1 MSILQRSKVKNKK
14 IIINVF
20 GVDLKQ
26 IEKEL
31 NNPKEPKIMVYN
43 VKITEPSVP
52 EPLINILNNNGY
64 YDVKE
69 GKLYTTRKINKLP
82 YEYEKIAELIEE
94 NPVTI
99 NELPVP
105 VDGKKHIIK
114 IYVRDKV
121 KRDTR
126 MILGSIDVL
135 NNIEEEFTKNAEIQ
149 ILRSGS
155 TFKIGPWNAKI
166 LVDDNDLFVFWKG
179 DELYVVINVSIEINF
194 DGNMWDHL
202 VKRDIRKLERMLG
215 TKFRY
220 ILDIEGG
227 RERSRVYIVKSV
239 IPKDEYI
246 MMHKERGGLML
257 SYEELLK
264 YPERRI
270 NKYKEN
276 INLGELFKS
285 AKINIID
292 NNQPIIESVDGRG
305 IKLYFPAQYVIPV
318 FDPKIAKD
326 EEEGEILEKLKNSV
340 RKYKMSL
347 IREIVYE
354 LGYLKDPSENFIT
367 SFDDEARLL
376 VKMYNVNDNK
386 VYNKEARTTS
396 QIISPLKLLKHFI
409 KKEMKKR
416 GINKSEANGIPLP
429 NKVPTIL
436 ENVEELA
443 LIVLVEEDLKEN
455 ELNIVKR
462 IVEDFTDL
470 YDFLRKIWEKNGY
483 KLPCIT
489 YKRELRFKRNDDF
502 ARVAEK
508 IFKEHTNG
516 MLSYAFIFGRRRVER
531 EDDEESDYYE
541 DLKRALF
548 ARNIISQNISVEK
561 YLSDDGKIDEEK
573 LEYAFSNIF
582 YDMLGKLGIKLFTL
596 QIDTEYDYIIGVDVG
611 EGEAEGSKIVG
622 SIVIFDRSG
631 TLINMIPV
639 YKTSYPG
646 RETARLGDLLKHV
659 DEKGYITFNGKK
671 ILLLRDGRLTK
682 EEQDQLKDFSS
693 KKRCTI
699 EVINVKK
706 RTPFQQLSEE
716 YDSIDWYADM
726 GDFYLLKAHKPKTG
740 LARPV
745 KIDKKVVVFNNS
757 QIEEKP
763 VTLKELKLLRDL
775 AYLNYSTIEGKGGLK
790 LPAPIHY
797 ADKLLKALRRG
808 WMVKED
814 YLKEGMIYFL

>member
-1 MSILQRSKVKNKK
+1 MSILQRSKGKNKK

-43 VKITEPSVP
+43 VKITEPFVP

-82 YEYEKIAELIEE
+82 YEYEKIAKLIEE
-94 NPVTI
+94 KSVTI
-99 NELPVP
+99 NEVS
-105 VDGKKHIIK
+105 VNGRKNVIK
-114 IYVRDKV
+114 IYVRDKI
-121 KRDTR
+121 KRDTKI
-126 MILGSIDVL
+126 ILGSIDVL
-135 NNIEEEFTKNAEIQ
+135 NNIEEEFTKNTGIQ
-149 ILRSGS
+149 ILRRGS
-155 TFKIGPWNAKI
+155 TFKIGPWNVKI

-179 DELYVVINVSIEINF
+179 DELYITINVSIEINF

-202 VKRDIRKLERMLG
+202 VKRDIRKLKKMLG

-220 ILDIEGG
+220 ILDLEGG
-227 RERSRVYIVKSV
+227 RERNRVYIVKSV

-246 MMHKERGGLML
+246 KMCHERGGLMF
-257 SYEELLK
+257 SYEDLLK

-270 NKYKEN
+270 NEHKEN
-276 INLGELFKS
+276 INLSELFKNV
-285 AKINIID
+285 KIDGID
-292 NNQPIIESVDGRG
+292 NNQAIIEGIDSRG
-305 IKLYFPAQYVIPV
+305 KKFYFPAQYVIPV

-326 EEEGEILEKLKNSV
+326 EEGKILEGLKMLV
-340 RKYKMSL
+340 HKYKGSL
-347 IREIVYE
+347 IKKIANK
-354 LGYLKDPSENFIT
+354 LWYLKDSSENFIT
-367 SFDDEARLL
+367 RFDDEARLL

-409 KKEMKKR
+409 KKEMKKK
-416 GINKSEANGIPLP
+416 GINKSEANEIPLP

-489 YKRELRFKRNDDF
+489 YKRELRFERNDDF

-561 YLSDDGKIDEEK
+561 YLSEDGEIDEKE
-573 LEYAFSNIF
+573 LGYAFSNIF

-740 LARPV
+740 LARLV
-745 KIDKKVVVFNNS
+745 KIDKKIMVFNNS

>member
-31 NNPKEPKIMVYN
+31 NNPKEPKIMVYD
-43 VKITEPSVP
+43 VKITEPFVP

-82 YEYEKIAELIEE
+82 YEYEKIAELIEDKS
-94 NPVTI
+94 VTI
-99 NELPVP
+99 NEVP
-105 VDGKKHIIK
+105 VNGRKDVIK
-114 IYVRDKV
+114 IYVRDKI

-135 NNIEEEFTKNAEIQ
+135 NNIEEEFTKNAGIQ
-149 ILRSGS
+149 ILRRGS
-155 TFKIGPWNAKI
+155 TFKIGPWNVKI

-179 DELYVVINVSIEINF
+179 DELYVAINVSIEINF

-202 VKRDIRKLERMLG
+202 VKRDIRKLKKILG

-220 ILDIEGG
+220 ILDLEGG
-227 RERSRVYIVKSV
+227 RELNRVYIVKSV

-246 MMHKERGGLML
+246 KMCHERGGLMF
-257 SYEELLK
+257 SYEDLLK

-270 NKYKEN
+270 NEHKEN
-276 INLGELFKS
+276 INLSELFKNV
-285 AKINIID
+285 KIDGID
-292 NNQPIIESVDGRG
+292 NNQAIIEGIDSRG
-305 IKLYFPAQYVIPV
+305 KKFYFPAQYVIPV
-318 FDPKIAKD
+318 FDPKIAED
-326 EEEGEILEKLKNSV
+326 EEIKILNYLKMLVHN
-340 RKYKMSL
+340 YKGSL
-347 IREIVYE
+347 IKKIANKIW
-354 LGYLKDPSENFIT
+354 YLKDSSENFIT
-367 SFDDEARLL
+367 RFDGEARLR

-386 VYNKEARTTS
+386 VYDKEVRTTS

-409 KKEMKKR
+409 KKEMKKK
-416 GINKSEANGIPLP
+416 GINKSEANGMPLP
-429 NKVPTIL
+429 NKVPAIL

-548 ARNIISQNISVEK
+548 ARNIISQNISVDE

-596 QIDTEYDYIIGVDVG
+596 QINTEYDYIIGVDVG

-745 KIDKKVVVFNNS
+745 KIDKKIMVFNNS

>member
-1 MSILQRSKVKNKK
+1 MSILQRSKGKNKK

-31 NNPKEPKIMVYN
+31 NNPKEPKIIVYN
-43 VKITEPSVP
+43 VKITEPFVP

-69 GKLYTTRKINKLP
+69 GKLYTARKINKLP
-82 YEYEKIAELIEE
+82 YEYEKIAELIEDKS
-94 NPVTI
+94 VTI
-99 NELPVP
+99 NEVP
-105 VDGKKHIIK
+105 VNGRKDVIK
-114 IYVRDKV
+114 IYVRDKI

-135 NNIEEEFTKNAEIQ
+135 NNIEEEFTKNAGIQ
-149 ILRSGS
+149 ILRRGS
-155 TFKIGPWNAKI
+155 TFKIGSWNVKI

-179 DELYVVINVSIEINF
+179 DELYVAINVSIEINF

-202 VKRDIRKLERMLG
+202 VKRDIRKLKKMLG

-220 ILDIEGG
+220 ILDLEGG
-227 RERSRVYIVKSV
+227 RERNRVYIVKSV

-246 MMHKERGGLML
+246 KMCHERGGLMF
-257 SYEELLK
+257 SYEDLLK

-270 NKYKEN
+270 NEHKEN
-276 INLGELFKS
+276 INLSELFKNV
-285 AKINIID
+285 KIDGID
-292 NNQPIIESVDGRG
+292 NNQAIIEGIDSRG
-305 IKLYFPAQYVIPV
+305 KKFYFPAQYVIPV
-318 FDPKIAKD
+318 FDPKIAED
-326 EEEGEILEKLKNSV
+326 EEIKILNYLKMLVHN
-340 RKYKMSL
+340 YKGSL
-347 IREIVYE
+347 IKKIANKIW
-354 LGYLKDPSENFIT
+354 YLKDSSENFIT
-367 SFDDEARLL
+367 RFDGEARLR

-386 VYNKEARTTS
+386 VYDKEVRTTS

-409 KKEMKKR
+409 KKEMKKK
-416 GINKSEANGIPLP
+416 GINKSEANGMPLP
-429 NKVPTIL
+429 NKVPAIL

-561 YLSDDGKIDEEK
+561 YLSDDGKINEK
-573 LEYAFSNIF
+573 ELGYAFSNIF

-745 KIDKKVVVFNNS
+745 KIDKKVVVFNNG

-797 ADKLLKALRRG
+797 ADKLLKALRRE
-808 WMVKED
+808 WTVKED

>member
-1 MSILQRSKVKNKK
+1 MSIRQCSKGKDKK
-14 IIINVF
+14 LINIF
-20 GVDLKQ
+20 SVDIEQ

-31 NNPKEPKIMVYN
+31 NNLKEPKVRVYH
-43 VKITEPSVP
+43 VKPIEPLEF

-64 YDVKE
+64 YDGKE

-94 NPVTI
+94 NSVTI
-99 NELPVP
+99 NEVP
-105 VDGKKHIIK
+105 VNGRKDVIK
-114 IYVRDKV
+114 VYVRDKV
-121 KRDTR
+121 KIDTR
-126 MILGSIDVL
+126 RILSSIDEL
-135 NNIEEEFTKNAEIQ
+135 DNIKKELPKSAGIQ

-155 TFKIGPWNAKI
+155 TFKIGSWNAKI

-179 DELYVVINVSIEINF
+179 DALYVAINVSIEINF

-220 ILDIEGG
+220 ILDLEGG
-227 RERSRVYIVKSV
+227 RERSRVYIVKNV

-246 MMHKERGGLML
+246 NMRNERGGLML
-257 SYEELLK
+257 SYEDLLK

-270 NKYKEN
+270 NEYKEN
-276 INLGELFKS
+276 INFGELFKN
-285 AKINIID
+285 AKIDGID
-292 NNQPIIESVDGRG
+292 NNQAIIEGVDSRGR
-305 IKLYFPAQYVIPV
+305 KFYFPAQYVIPV
-318 FDPKIAKD
+318 FDPKIAED
-326 EEEGEILEKLKNSV
+326 EEREILDKLKKSV
-340 RKYKMSL
+340 HNYKGSL
-347 IREIVYE
+347 IKKIANKIW
-354 LGYLKDPSENFIT
+354 YLKDSNENFIT

-376 VKMYNVNDNK
+376 VKMYNINDNK

-396 QIISPLKLLKHFI
+396 QIISPLKLLKRY
-409 KKEMKKR
+409 KKKK
-416 GINKSEANGIPLP
+416 GINKSEANEIPLP

-436 ENVEELA
+436 ENVKELS

-455 ELNIVKR
+455 ELNIVNR
-462 IVEDFTDL
+462 IVEDFTYL

-483 KLPCIT
+483 KLPYIT
-489 YKRELRFKRNDDF
+489 SKKELSFKRNDDF
-502 ARVAEK
+502 ARLASK
-508 IFKEHTNG
+508 IFEGPTNG
-516 MLSYAFIFGRRRVER
+516 MFYYAFIFGRRSVER
-531 EDDEESDYYE
+531 EDDEEPDYYE

-548 ARNIISQNISVEK
+548 ARNIISQNISVEN
-561 YLSDDGKIDEEK
+561 YLSKNGEIDEKE
-573 LEYAFSNIF
+573 LGYAFSNIF

-596 QIDTEYDYIIGVDVG
+596 RINTEYDYIISVDVG

-699 EVINVKK
+699 DVINVKK
-706 RTPFQQLSEE
+706 RTPFQQLSEELSEE

-726 GDFYLLKAHKPKTG
+726 GDFYLLKAHKPKAG

-745 KIDKKVVVFNNS
+745 KIDRKVVVFNNG
-757 QIEEKP
+757 QIEEESA
-763 VTLKELKLLRDL
+763 TLKELKLLRDL

-790 LPAPIHY
+790 IPAPIHY

-808 WMVKED
+808 WRVKED
-814 YLKEGMIYFL
+814 FLNEGMIYFL

>member
-31 NNPKEPKIMVYN
+31 NNPKEPKIIVYN
-43 VKITEPSVP
+43 VKITEPFVP

-94 NPVTI
+94 KSVTI
-99 NELPVP
+99 NEVP
-105 VDGKKHIIK
+105 VNGRKDVIK
-114 IYVRDKV
+114 IYVRDKI
-121 KRDTR
+121 KRDTKI
-126 MILGSIDVL
+126 ILGSIDVL
-135 NNIEEEFTKNAEIQ
+135 NNIEEEFTKNAGIQ
-149 ILRSGS
+149 ILRRGS
-155 TFKIGPWNAKI
+155 TFKIGPWNVKI

-179 DELYVVINVSIEINF
+179 DELYVAINVSIEINF

-202 VKRDIRKLERMLG
+202 VKRDIRKLKKILG

-220 ILDIEGG
+220 ILDLEGG
-227 RERSRVYIVKSV
+227 RELNRVYIVKSV

-246 MMHKERGGLML
+246 KMCHERGGLMF
-257 SYEELLK
+257 SYEDLLK

-270 NKYKEN
+270 NEHKEN
-276 INLGELFKS
+276 INLSELFKNV
-285 AKINIID
+285 KIDGID
-292 NNQPIIESVDGRG
+292 NNQAIIEGIDSRG
-305 IKLYFPAQYVIPV
+305 KKFYFPAQYVIPV
-318 FDPKIAKD
+318 FDPKIAED
-326 EEEGEILEKLKNSV
+326 EEIKILNYLKMLVHN
-340 RKYKMSL
+340 YKGSL
-347 IREIVYE
+347 IKKIANKIW
-354 LGYLKDPSENFIT
+354 YLKDSSENFIT
-367 SFDDEARLL
+367 RFDGEARLR

-386 VYNKEARTTS
+386 VYDKEVRTTS

-409 KKEMKKR
+409 KKEMKKK
-416 GINKSEANGIPLP
+416 GINKSEANGMPLP
-429 NKVPTIL
+429 NKVPAIL

-561 YLSDDGKIDEEK
+561 YLSKNGEIDEKE
-573 LEYAFSNIF
+573 LGYAFSNIF

-745 KIDKKVVVFNNS
+745 KIDKKVVVFNNG

-797 ADKLLKALRRG
+797 ADKLLKALRRE
-808 WMVKED
+808 WTVKED

>member
-1 MSILQRSKVKNKK
+1 MSIRQLSKGNNKK
-14 IIINVF
+14 IILNVF
-20 GVDLKQ
+20 GVDIKQ

-31 NNPKEPKIMVYN
+31 NNSEEPKVRVFNI
-43 VKITEPSVP
+43 KLIEPLGS

-64 YDVKE
+64 YDVKV
-69 GKLYTTRKINKLP
+69 GKLYTTRRKINLP
-82 YEYEKIAELIEE
+82 YEYQRIVELTEVSI
-94 NPVTI
+94 VTI
-99 NELPVP
+99 DTVP
-105 VDGKKHIIK
+105 INGRRDVIR

-121 KRDTR
+121 KDDSRK
-126 MILGSIDVL
+126 ILSSTNVL
-135 NNIEEEFTKNAEIQ
+135 GNIEGELTKHAEIQ
-149 ILRSGS
+149 ASRSGS
-155 TFKIGPWNAKI
+155 TLKIGLWNAKI

-179 DELYVVINVSIEINF
+179 DALYVAINVSIEINF

-202 VKRDIRKLERMLG
+202 VKRDIRKLERLLG

-220 ILDIEGG
+220 ILDLEGG
-227 RERSRVYIVKSV
+227 RERSRVYIVKNV

-246 MMHKERGGLML
+246 NMRKERGGLML

-270 NKYKEN
+270 NEYKEN
-276 INLGELFKS
+276 INLGELFKNV
-285 AKINIID
+285 KIDGID
-292 NNQPIIESVDGRG
+292 NNQPIIEGIDSRG
-305 IKLYFPAQYVIPV
+305 GKFYFPAQYIIPV

-326 EEEGEILEKLKNSV
+326 EEGEILEKLKMLV

-347 IREIVYE
+347 IKKIVDE
-354 LGYLKDPSENFIT
+354 LGYLKDSSENFIT
-367 SFDDEARLL
+367 RFDDEAKLL
-376 VKMYNVNDNK
+376 VKVYNVNDNK

-396 QIISPLKLLKHFI
+396 QIISPLKLLKHYKR
-409 KKEMKKR
+409 KK
-416 GINKSEANGIPLP
+416 GINKSEVNEIPLP

-436 ENVEELA
+436 ENVGGLA
-443 LIVLVEEDLKEN
+443 LIVLVEKDLKEN
-455 ELNIVKR
+455 EWNIVKR

-489 YKRELRFKRNDDF
+489 YKRELRFNRNDDF

-516 MLSYAFIFGRRRVER
+516 MFSYAFIFGRRNIER

-541 DLKRALF
+541 ELKRALF

-561 YLSDDGKIDEEK
+561 YLSKDGKIEERNF
-573 LEYAFSNIF
+573 EYAFSNIF

-596 QIDTEYDYIIGVDVG
+596 QINTEYDYIIGVDVG

-646 RETARLGDLLKHV
+646 RETARLGDLLKEV
-659 DEKGYITFNGKK
+659 DEKGYMTFNDKK

-682 EEQDQLKDFSS
+682 EEQDQLNDFSS
-693 KKRCTI
+693 IKRCKI

-706 RTPFQQLSEE
+706 RTPFQQLSDEHCGA
-716 YDSIDWYADM
+716 DWYADM
-726 GDFYLLKAHKPKTG
+726 GDFCLLKAHIPRAVLARP

-745 KIDKKVVVFNNS
+745 KIDKKMMAFNNG
-757 QIEEKP
+757 QIEERS
-763 VTLKELKLLRDL
+763 VTLNELKLLRDL
-775 AYLNYSTIEGKGGLK
+775 AYLNYSTIESKGGLK
-790 LPAPIHY
+790 IPAPIHY

-808 WMVKED
+808 WTVKED
-814 YLKEGMIYFL
+814 FLNEGMIYFL

>member
-31 NNPKEPKIMVYN
+31 NNPKEPKIIVYN
-43 VKITEPSVP
+43 VKITEPFVP

-94 NPVTI
+94 KSVTI
-99 NELPVP
+99 NEVP
-105 VDGKKHIIK
+105 VNGRKDVIK
-114 IYVRDKV
+114 IYVRDKI
-121 KRDTR
+121 KRDTKI
-126 MILGSIDVL
+126 ILGSIDVL
-135 NNIEEEFTKNAEIQ
+135 NNIEEEFTKNAGIQ
-149 ILRSGS
+149 ILRRGS
-155 TFKIGPWNAKI
+155 TFKIGPWNVKI

-179 DELYVVINVSIEINF
+179 DELYVAINVSIEINF

-202 VKRDIRKLERMLG
+202 VKRDIRKLKKMLG

-220 ILDIEGG
+220 ILDLEGG
-227 RERSRVYIVKSV
+227 RELNRVYIVKSV

-246 MMHKERGGLML
+246 KMCHERGGLMF
-257 SYEELLK
+257 SYEDLLK

-270 NKYKEN
+270 NEHKEN
-276 INLGELFKS
+276 INLSELFKNV
-285 AKINIID
+285 KIDGID
-292 NNQPIIESVDGRG
+292 NNQAIIEGIDSRG
-305 IKLYFPAQYVIPV
+305 KKFYFPAQYVIPV
-318 FDPKIAKD
+318 FDPKIAED
-326 EEEGEILEKLKNSV
+326 EEIKILNYLKMLVHN
-340 RKYKMSL
+340 YKGSL
-347 IREIVYE
+347 IKKIANKIW
-354 LGYLKDPSENFIT
+354 YLKDSSENFIT
-367 SFDDEARLL
+367 RFDGEARLR

-386 VYNKEARTTS
+386 VYDKEVRTTS

-409 KKEMKKR
+409 KKEMKKK
-416 GINKSEANGIPLP
+416 GINKSEANGMPLP
-429 NKVPTIL
+429 NKVPAIL

-561 YLSDDGKIDEEK
+561 YLSKNGEIDEKE
-573 LEYAFSNIF
+573 LGYAFSNIF

-693 KKRCTI
+693 KKCCTI

-745 KIDKKVVVFNNS
+745 KIDKKVVVFNNG

-797 ADKLLKALRRG
+797 ADKLLKALRRE
-808 WMVKED
+808 WTVKED

>member
-1 MSILQRSKVKNKK
+1 MSILQRPKGKNKK

-20 GVDLKQ
+20 SVDLKQ

-43 VKITEPSVP
+43 VKITEPFVP

-94 NPVTI
+94 KSVTI
-99 NELPVP
+99 NEVP
-105 VDGKKHIIK
+105 VNGRKDVIK
-114 IYVRDKV
+114 IYVRDKI
-121 KRDTR
+121 KRDTKI
-126 MILGSIDVL
+126 ILGSIDVL
-135 NNIEEEFTKNAEIQ
+135 NNIEEEFTKNAGIQ
-149 ILRSGS
+149 ILRRGS
-155 TFKIGPWNAKI
+155 TFKIGPWNVKI

-179 DELYVVINVSIEINF
+179 DELYVAINVSIEINF

-202 VKRDIRKLERMLG
+202 VKRDIRKLKKMLG

-220 ILDIEGG
+220 ILDLEGG
-227 RERSRVYIVKSV
+227 RERNRVYIVKSV

-246 MMHKERGGLML
+246 KMCHERGGLMF
-257 SYEELLK
+257 SYEDLLK

-270 NKYKEN
+270 NEHKEN
-276 INLGELFKS
+276 INLSELFKNV
-285 AKINIID
+285 KIDGID
-292 NNQPIIESVDGRG
+292 NNQAIIEGIDSRG
-305 IKLYFPAQYVIPV
+305 KKFYFPAQYVIPV
-318 FDPKIAKD
+318 FDAKIAED
-326 EEEGEILEKLKNSV
+326 EEIKILNDLKMLVHN
-340 RKYKMSL
+340 YKGSL
-347 IREIVYE
+347 IKKIANKIW
-354 LGYLKDPSENFIT
+354 YLKDSSENFIT
-367 SFDDEARLL
+367 RFDGEARLL

-409 KKEMKKR
+409 KKEMKKK

-429 NKVPTIL
+429 NKVPAIL

-561 YLSDDGKIDEEK
+561 YLSDDGKINEK
-573 LEYAFSNIF
+573 ELGYAFSNIF

-745 KIDKKVVVFNNS
+745 KIDKKVVVFNNG

-797 ADKLLKALRRG
+797 ADKLLKALRRE
-808 WMVKED
+808 WTVKED

>member
-1 MSILQRSKVKNKK
+1 MSILQRPKGKNKK

-20 GVDLKQ
+20 SVDLKQ

-31 NNPKEPKIMVYN
+31 NNPKEPKIIVYN
-43 VKITEPSVP
+43 VKITEPLMS

-69 GKLYTTRKINKLP
+69 GKLYITRKINKLP

-94 NPVTI
+94 KSVTI
-99 NELPVP
+99 NEVP
-105 VDGKKHIIK
+105 VNGRKDVIK
-114 IYVRDKV
+114 IYVRDKI

-135 NNIEEEFTKNAEIQ
+135 NNIEEEFTKNTGIQ
-149 ILRSGS
+149 ILRRGS
-155 TFKIGPWNAKI
+155 TFKIEPWNVKI

-179 DELYVVINVSIEINF
+179 DELYVAINISIEINF

-202 VKRDIRKLERMLG
+202 AERDIKNLERMLG
-215 TKFRY
+215 IRFRY
-220 ILDIEGG
+220 ILDLEGG
-227 RERSRVYIVKSV
+227 RGRSKVYTVKNV

-246 MMHKERGGLML
+246 KMRNERGSML
-257 SYEELLK
+257 SYEELLE
-264 YPERRI
+264 YPERWI
-270 NKYKEN
+270 DKYKED
-276 INLGELFKS
+276 INLSKLFKN
-285 AKINIID
+285 AKIDTID
-292 NNQPIIESVDGRG
+292 TNQPVIEDVDSRG
-305 IKLYFPAQYVIPV
+305 KKFYFPAQYVIPV
-318 FDPKIAKD
+318 FDAKIAED
-326 EEEGEILEKLKNSV
+326 EEIKILNDLKMLV
-340 RKYKMSL
+340 HKYKGSL
-347 IREIVYE
+347 IKKIANKIW
-354 LGYLKDPSENFIT
+354 YLKDSSKNFIT
-367 SFDDEARLL
+367 RFDDEARLL
-376 VKMYNVNDNK
+376 VKVYNVNDNK
-386 VYNKEARTTS
+386 VYDKEVRTTS

-409 KKEMKKR
+409 KKEMKKK
-416 GINKSEANGIPLP
+416 GINKSEANEIPLP
-429 NKVPTIL
+429 NKVPTSL
-436 ENVEELA
+436 ENVEELPV
-443 LIVLVEEDLKEN
+443 IVLVEEDLKEN

-462 IVEDFTDL
+462 IVEDFTEL

-489 YKRELRFKRNDDF
+489 YKRESRFKRNDDF

-548 ARNIISQNISVEK
+548 ARNIISQNISVER
-561 YLSDDGKIDEEK
+561 YLSDDGEIDVKE
-573 LEYAFSNIF
+573 LGYAFSNIF

-596 QIDTEYDYIIGVDVG
+596 QINTEYDYIIGVDVG

-646 RETARLGDLLKHV
+646 RETSRLGDLLKHV

-745 KIDKKVVVFNNS
+745 KIDKKIMVFNNS